1 VKSDIVQEHI
11 EVNMRLPNYRR
22 IFSNDFDSQFKELLD
37 KLSGTLNS
45 GIEVIYEAL
54 NNKLTFR
61 DNFAATVAEFTVTV
75 DNNGIPT
82 GTTSFKLSNSL
93 KIEGLFV
100 ISATDTSNATLYPP
114 GSVFVSGNPSN
125 TSYII
130 SNIRGLTPGREYR
143 IKVVVLN

>member
-1 VKSDIVQEHI
+1 
-11 EVNMRLPNYRR
+11 MRLPNYRR
-22 IFSNDFDSQFKELLD
+22 VFSNDFESQFKELLD

-45 GIEVIYEAL
+45 GIEVLYEAL

-61 DNFAATVAEFTVTV
+61 DNFAATVAEFTVIV
-75 DNNGIPT
+75 DSNGIPN

-100 ISATDTSNATLYPP
+100 IAATDTSNSTLYPP
-114 GSVFVSGNPSN
+114 GAVFVSGNPSN